1 MNTTQK
7 SNNLVEI
14 STDSEHILHR
24 IGDEEYPIIRK
35 IMTLNPSEWE
45 EVAVADIPPY
55 TEGEYAYK
63 VAELVHER
71 YSIDAEIALIN
82 NIREESPSQRH
93 LDEYATY
100 TAYRK
105 ECKERAKEF
114 LTNRPRADE
123 PEGEPG
129 GE

>member
-1 MNTTQK
+1 MW
-7 SNNLVEI
+7 EI
-14 STDSEHILHR
+14 STDSGHLLFR
-24 IGDEEYPIIRK
+24 KGDGESEGFRKAMVRAPEEY
-35 IMTLNPSEWE
+35 E
-45 EVAVADIPPY
+45 EIAVEDIPPY

-93 LDEYATY
+93 LDEYAAY

-114 LTNRPRADE
+114 LTNRPKADE